1 VPTRGLGGATNAWAR
16 CALPTLPATGRRRA
30 QVAVRHSGFPLR
42 GPGMTGACR
51 VGKGHRPCPRGV
63 WVAPPTRGHAAL
75 CPPYRLPG
83 DLGAQVGVRHSGF
96 PLRGPGMTGAC
107 RVGKGHR
114 PCPRGGWGGA
124 TNAWAR
130 CALPTLPAIGR
141 RRGACRRSSFRV
153 PAARAPG
160 MTGGPPS
167 NMSRRGI
174 CVIGYDSSQ
183 VARRRPETLKRI
195 ARC

>member
-1 VPTRGLGGATNAWAR
+1 MPTRGLGGATNAWAR
-16 CALPTLPATGRRRA
+16 CALPTLPATGRR
-30 QVAVRHSGFPLR
+30 Q
-42 GPGMTGACR
+42 
-51 VGKGHRPCPRGV
+51 
-63 WVAPPTRGHAAL
+63 
-75 CPPYRLPG
+75 
-83 DLGAQVGVRHSGF
+83 AQVGVRHSGF

-114 PCPRGGWGGA
+114 PCPRGGWVAPSTRGHAALCPPYRLPDDVGA
-124 TNAWAR
+124 QVGVRHSGFPQRGPGMT
-130 CALPTLPAIGR
+130 
-141 RRGACRRSSFRV
+141 GACRVGKGHRPCPRGVWAAPPTRGHAALCPPYRLSDDVGRRSAFVIPVCRC
-153 PAARAPG
+153 ADLG